1 MGQLDWFEKTNINKH
16 RKNKY
21 PKVNYD
27 EAVNF
32 DKRFAEHLA
41 SKKNTGNIIKPQKMI
56 GDSISTNT

>member
-1 MGQLDWFEKTNINKH
+1 MNWFERTNVNKN
-16 RKNKY
+16 RRNKY

-41 SKKNTGNIIKPQKMI
+41 SKKNGPNKQ
-56 GDSISTNT
+56 